1 MIIIVKVK
9 EDLTGRKFGRLTVI
23 EQVEDHISLS
33 GSHYPNW
40 KCQCD
45 CGTVCE
51 RTANQLTLNTMI
63 SCGCKTKEA
72 QHLGFLKHGMKG
84 TRLYRIWKAMKTR
97 CYNPNSPYFK
107 YYGGKGITVCDEW
120 RDSFQ
125 AFYEWSMANGYSDEL
140 TIDRIDSDKGYFPA
154 NCRWVTMTIQNQNK
168 KKVSVLV

>member
-1 MIIIVKVK
+1 MKPL
-9 EDLTGRKFGRLTVI
+9 DLIGKRFGALVVTERI
-23 EQVEDHISLS
+23 GSKWGHSL
-33 GSHYPNW
+33 W

-97 CYNPNSPYFK
+97 CYNPNIPYFK
-107 YYGGKGITVCDEW
+107 YYGGKGIAVCDEW

-140 TIDRIDSDKGYFPA
+140 TIDRIDSDKGYFPE

-168 KKVSVLV
+168 KKVSVHV

>member
-1 MIIIVKVK
+1 MKPL
-9 EDLTGRKFGRLTVI
+9 DLIGKRFGALVVTERI
-23 EQVEDHISLS
+23 GSKWGHSL
-33 GSHYPNW
+33 W

-97 CYNPNSPYFK
+97 CYNPNIPYFK
-107 YYGGKGITVCDEW
+107 YYGGKASPFVTNGETAFKRSTNGRWRTVIPTN
-120 RDSFQ
+120 SPLI
-125 AFYEWSMANGYSDEL
+125 EL
-140 TIDRIDSDKGYFPA
+140 IRTKVISLRIVDG
-154 NCRWVTMTIQNQNK
+154 
-168 KKVSVLV
+168 

>member
-1 MIIIVKVK
+1 MKPL
-9 EDLTGRKFGRLTVI
+9 DLIGKRFGALVVTERI
-23 EQVEDHISLS
+23 GSKWGHSL
-33 GSHYPNW
+33 W

-84 TRLYRIWKAMKTR
+84 TRLY
-97 CYNPNSPYFK
+97 K
-107 YYGGKGITVCDEW
+107 YYGGKDITVCDEW

-140 TIDRIDSDKGYFPA
+140 TIDRIDSDKGYFPE

-168 KKVSVLV
+168 KKVSVHV